1 MTANSIDILVRGIL
15 IQNGKVLL
23 LKRTPEKGSGY
34 NLVGGHVEKGESPA
48 AGLVREILEEIG
60 VMVEASEVELIRVVY
75 REKELS
81 NPKLHLVFWVSNW
94 EGTPMNMEPKKCL
107 GIQWFALDQLPSEL
121 ATVAGIVLRAGQD
134 DPFYMEIRKRL

>member
-1 MTANSIDILVRGIL
+1 MNSDSIDILVRGIL

-23 LKRTPEKGSGY
+23 LKRTPEKGGGY

-48 AGLVREILEEIG
+48 FGLVREIEEEIG
-60 VMVEASEVELIRVVY
+60 VSVNASEVELIRVVY
-75 REKELS
+75 REKDDS
-81 NPKLHLVFWVSNW
+81 SPKLHIVFWVSNW
-94 EGTPMNMEPKKCL
+94 EGIPTNLEPKKCL

-134 DPFYMEIRKRL
+134 DPFYMETKKK